1 MFSFR
6 GAKNSKVGYGVFG
19 WILSL
24 VLASYLLIGYG
35 AVSDVSAG
43 LAQAGEVATCETV
56 ENASGL
62 AACQRALQDDPQNI
76 DIRIK
81 ASDGLVRMRRYA
93 EAVEL
98 LRQGLELSPGETII
112 KQRLSLAE
120 SYLQEQLWIEKQ
132 QQQRAQRAEK
142 TKGSEND
149 VAARRDI
156 IRCTRLEGRDA
167 LRACNEGLIKYPHS
181 AALQEGKGDA
191 LSTMN
196 QYGGAIKAY
205 EEAARSGGDKDKI
218 SQKLHLVQAKRRIEV
233 KKCRLLEDRRALAA
247 CDAALIIGAADEFE
261 IRSRQGDLLLVLG
274 RTQDAVQSYR
284 SALVLRNSDST
295 VRQKLA
301 ALKALPGS
309 EKKPL
314 PSKDPSKVKTPL
326 LPHPKRVTSIVPAA
340 EAKKSA
346 ALPPKK
352 PQKPRQENVPQDLLL
367 DTSIAGNQEKHPSPS
382 AADVTQPPI
391 PKPSPARFSN
401 APEMAGVTH

>member
-24 VLASYLLIGYG
+24 VLASYLPIEYG
-35 AVSDVSAG
+35 AVSDVSVG
-43 LAQAGEVATCETV
+43 LAQAGEDATCETV
-56 ENASGL
+56 ENSSGL
-62 AACQRALQDDPQNI
+62 AACQRALQHDPQNI

-81 ASDGLVRMRRYA
+81 VSDGLVRMRRYA

-98 LRQGLELSPGETII
+98 LRQGLELSPGETAI

-132 QQQRAQRAEK
+132 QQQRARAVEK
-142 TKGSEND
+142 STGSEND

-167 LRACNEGLIKYPHS
+167 LRACNEGLAKYPHS

-191 LSTMN
+191 LSAMK
-196 QYGGAIKAY
+196 QCGRAIRAY
-205 EEAARSGGDKDKI
+205 EEALRSGGGKDKI
-218 SQKLHLVQAKRRIEV
+218 SRKLNLVQAKRRIDV
-233 KKCRLLEDRRALAA
+233 KKCRLLEGRRALAA

-261 IRSRQGDLLLVLG
+261 IRSRQGDLLLALG
-274 RTQDAVQSYR
+274 RTQEAIQSYR

-295 VRQKLA
+295 VRRKLT
-301 ALKALPGS
+301 ALKVLPGS

-314 PSKDPSKVKTPL
+314 PSKNPSKAKTPL
-326 LPHPKRVTSIVPAA
+326 LPRPKRVTRIEPAA

-346 ALPPKK
+346 ALHPKK
-352 PQKPRQENVPQDLLL
+352 PQKPKLENAPQDLLP
-367 DTSIAGNQEKHPSPS
+367 DTPIAGNQEKHPSQS
-382 AADVTQPPI
+382 AAGVTPPPI